1 MGEIA
6 IQYGGESLRNSNVYE
21 KVRRTTVARNLK
33 NEEQGESPSLD
44 KIIEEDAKDEAA
56 YLTEKVE
63 KLSAEIKTL
72 MEENLKLKGQLK
84 SQSEEV
90 KEESKEVEV
99 KKEEVLKAEEASKV
113 DEIES
118 QPEESKEEKSEEE
131 AKEKGEQ

>member
-118 QPEESKEEKSEEE
+118 QPEESKEDKSEEE

>member
-84 SQSEEV
+84 S
-90 KEESKEVEV
+90 
-99 KKEEVLKAEEASKV
+99 
-113 DEIES
+113 
-118 QPEESKEEKSEEE
+118 
-131 AKEKGEQ
+131 